1 MAFEAEGGAEG
12 VEQGQGAGGAEGA
25 PGAGEQQGQQ
35 QGGAEDPIAK
45 LAASMETFQQG
56 MTQRLGE
63 FEQRLPPA
71 VQAAADDA
79 QAGGEEFDLAALL
92 EELPDEAFSES
103 GEVTPEGQMELM
115 RQLARK
121 EADAVRSE
129 HAQRE
134 MEAAHDAYAN
144 QIEAKYTELQN
155 PETQQQVLAEAT
167 RLAQQM
173 GQPALAANPYFFE
186 QTYLSM
192 AGRAR
197 AAAEVRAQDADPGV
211 RLEQP
216 GGGGG
221 PVDNGNGPS
230 AQQRI
235 VGAAT
240 GTRFRLGT

>member
-1 MAFEAEGGAEG
+1 MSFEAEGGAAG
-12 VEQGQGAGGAEGA
+12 VVEQGQGTGGAEGA
-25 PGAGEQQGQQ
+25 PAAGEQTQ
-35 QGGAEDPIAK
+35 QGGADDPIAK
-45 LAASMETFQQG
+45 LMSSMETFQQG
-56 MTQRLGE
+56 MTARLGE
-63 FEQRLPPA
+63 FEQRLP
-71 VQAAADDA
+71 QAAPAA
-79 QAGGEEFDLAALL
+79 AEESGAEEFDLAALL
-92 EELPDEAFSES
+92 EGLPDEAFDAES
-103 GEVTPEGQMELM
+103 GMVTPEGQMELM
-115 RQLARK
+115 RQLARN

-144 QIEAKYTELQN
+144 QIEEKYTELQN
-155 PETQQQVLAEAT
+155 PETQKQVLAEAT
-167 RLAQQM
+167 RLARQM
-173 GQPALAANPYFFE
+173 GQPDLAANPYFFE

-221 PVDNGNGPS
+221 PVDSGDGPS

-240 GTRFRLGT
+240 GSRFRLGT